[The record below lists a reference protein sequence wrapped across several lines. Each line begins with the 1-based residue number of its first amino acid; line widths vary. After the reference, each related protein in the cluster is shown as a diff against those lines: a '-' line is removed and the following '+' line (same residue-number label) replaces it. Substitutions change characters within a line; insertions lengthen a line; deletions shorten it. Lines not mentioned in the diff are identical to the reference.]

1 MWALELADSLALV
14 SFALS
19 GAWRARE
26 KGLDLFG
33 LVALAVL
40 CAFGGGWMRDL
51 LLDRGIPASLQS
63 PSDLFLVI
71 AVALLS
77 LRLFYRPGSALDRA
91 VIVTDALGLGL
102 YSASAALLSLHAGL
116 PVVSTCLLAVVAGTG
131 GGVLRDLIVNEIP
144 LIFRREVYALC
155 AIAGAL
161 SVSGL
166 HRLAVP
172 ESLQLLSGVGVTFL
186 LRLAAIRRNWQLP
199 ARPASEG

>member
-1 MWALELADSLALV
+1 MWALELADSLALAA
-14 SFALS
+14 FALS

-71 AVALLS
+71 AISLLP
-77 LRLFYRPGSALDRA
+77 LCLLHRPGSALDKA
-91 VIVTDALGLGL
+91 VLYMDALGLGL
-102 YSASAALLSLHAGL
+102 YSGSAALLSLQAGL

-131 GGVLRDLIVNEIP
+131 GGVIRDLVVNEIP
-144 LIFRREVYALC
+144 LIFQREVYALC
-155 AIAGAL
+155 AVAGAL
-161 SVSGL
+161 AVSGL
-166 HRLAVP
+166 RALALPDGV
-172 ESLQLLSGVGVTFL
+172 QLAAGVGLAFI
-186 LRLAAIRRNWQLP
+186 LRLAAIRFSWQLTSRAVP
-199 ARPASEG
+199 H